1 MPTKWRQAFKEGV
14 EAWQPAF
21 AAAGFGDK
29 AIRAVLPDDPDW
41 PKDYAAG
48 DIRCVRPLPSCFCRD
63 RDKPSDVA

>member
-41 PKDYAAG
+41 PKDY
-48 DIRCVRPLPSCFCRD
+48 RYHHNNPPTCLPT
-63 RDKPSDVA
+63 V